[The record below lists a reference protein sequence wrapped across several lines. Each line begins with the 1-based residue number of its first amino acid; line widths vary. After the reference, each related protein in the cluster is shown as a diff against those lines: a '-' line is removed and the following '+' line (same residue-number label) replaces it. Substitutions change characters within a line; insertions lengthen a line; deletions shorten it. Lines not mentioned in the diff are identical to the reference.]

1 MLHSQA
7 WASCCRAGKDGLSLE
22 DQKKQLAAARKR
34 AKAACT
40 VEVPDCGM
48 GRSHSS
54 VRVRALPLGES
65 REGLRWMKLQ
75 AADVFG
81 AGVSALQTCK

>member
-1 MLHSQA
+1 MLHSQV

-40 VEVPDCGM
+40 VEVPDCGA
-48 GRSHSS
+48 GRTHSC

-81 AGVSALQTCK
+81 TGGSALHTCL